1 MKIGSLRGLKDIKEN
16 ISFNLE
22 TPISEIAT
30 VIKEKSIGAVPI
42 IDDQNKLIGIV
53 SERDIV
59 TKMVVEA
66 RDADLT
72 TAQEIMTKEIISAN
86 LDDDL
91 EQTIG
96 VMKSKNIR
104 HMPVTDSDGK
114 LTDFFSIRD
123 FLNAEIK
130 SNQQVS
136 QKHKNVVKYQI
147 TASVLLVIAT
157 FAGVFFDYFDKKN
170 IIMILSVVFLIIGMT
185 AVMTIRTT
193 RDKSDDY

>member
-16 ISFNLE
+16 ISFNLK
-22 TPISEIAT
+22 TPISEIAA
-30 VIKEKSIGAVPI
+30 VIKDKSIGAVPI

>member
-22 TPISEIAT
+22 TPISEIAA
-30 VIKEKSIGAVPI
+30 VIKDKSIGAVPI
-42 IDDQNKLIGIV
+42 VDDQNKLIGIV

-72 TAQEIMTKEIISAN
+72 TAQEIMTEEITSAN

-136 QKHKNVVKYQI
+136 RKHKNVVKYQI

-157 FAGVFFDYFDKKN
+157 FAGVFCDYFDKKN
-170 IIMILSVVFLIIGMT
+170 FIMILSVVFLIIGMT

>member
-16 ISFNLE
+16 ISFNLK
-22 TPISEIAT
+22 TPISEIAA
-30 VIKEKSIGAVPI
+30 VIKDKSIGAVPI
-42 IDDQNKLIGIV
+42 IDGQNKLVGIV

-72 TAQEIMTKEIISAN
+72 TAQEIMTEEIISAN

-136 QKHKNVVKYQI
+136 RKHKNVVKYQI

-170 IIMILSVVFLIIGMT
+170 FIMILSVVFLIIGMT

>member
-22 TPISEIAT
+22 TPISEIAA
-30 VIKEKSIGAVPI
+30 VIKDKSIGAVPI
-42 IDDQNKLIGIV
+42 VDDQNKLIGIV

-72 TAQEIMTKEIISAN
+72 TAQEIMTEEITSAN

-136 QKHKNVVKYQI
+136 RKHKNVVKYQI

-157 FAGVFFDYFDKKN
+157 FAGVFFDYFDKK
-170 IIMILSVVFLIIGMT
+170 IFIMILSVVFLIIGMT

>member
-1 MKIGSLRGLKDIKEN
+1 MKIGSLRELKDIKEN

-22 TPISEIAT
+22 TPISEIAA
-30 VIKEKSIGAVPI
+30 VIKDKSIGAVPI

-136 QKHKNVVKYQI
+136 RKHKNVVKYQI

-170 IIMILSVVFLIIGMT
+170 FIMILSVVFLIIGMT

>member
-1 MKIGSLRGLKDIKEN
+1 MKIGLLRGLKDIKEN
-16 ISFNLE
+16 ISFNLD
-22 TPISEIAT
+22 TPISEIAA

-147 TASVLLVIAT
+147 TASALLLIAT
-157 FAGVFFDYFDKKN
+157 VAGLFFDYFDKKN

-185 AVMTIRTT
+185 SVMTIRTT

>member
-1 MKIGSLRGLKDIKEN
+1 MKIGLLRGLKDIKEN

-22 TPISEIAT
+22 TPISEIAA

-86 LDDDL
+86 LGDDL

-136 QKHKNVVKYQI
+136 RKHKNVVKYQI

>member
-1 MKIGSLRGLKDIKEN
+1 MKIGLLRGLKDIKEN

-22 TPISEIAT
+22 TPISEIAA

>member
-22 TPISEIAT
+22 TPISEIAA
-30 VIKEKSIGAVPI
+30 VIKDKSIGAVPI

-72 TAQEIMTKEIISAN
+72 TAQEIMTKEITSAN

-136 QKHKNVVKYQI
+136 RKHKNVVKYQI
-147 TASVLLVIAT
+147 TASVLLVVAT

-170 IIMILSVVFLIIGMT
+170 FIMILSVVFLIIGMT

>member
-16 ISFNLE
+16 ISFNLK
-22 TPISEIAT
+22 TPISEIAA
-30 VIKEKSIGAVPI
+30 VIKDKSIGAVPI

-72 TAQEIMTKEIISAN
+72 TAQEIMTEEIISAN

-136 QKHKNVVKYQI
+136 RKHKNVVKYQI

-185 AVMTIRTT
+185 AVMTIRNT

>member
-22 TPISEIAT
+22 TPISEIAA
-30 VIKEKSIGAVPI
+30 VIKDKSIGAVPI

-136 QKHKNVVKYQI
+136 RKHKNVVKYQI

-170 IIMILSVVFLIIGMT
+170 FIMILSVVFLIIGMT

>member
-16 ISFNLE
+16 ISFNLD
-22 TPISEIAT
+22 TPISEIAA
-30 VIKEKSIGAVPI
+30 VIKDKSIGAVPI

-72 TAQEIMTKEIISAN
+72 TAQEIMTKEIVSAN

-136 QKHKNVVKYQI
+136 RKHKNVVKYQI

>member
-22 TPISEIAT
+22 TPISEIAA
-30 VIKEKSIGAVPI
+30 VIKDKSIGAVPI
-42 IDDQNKLIGIV
+42 VDDQNKLIGIV

-72 TAQEIMTKEIISAN
+72 TAQEIMTEEIISAN

-136 QKHKNVVKYQI
+136 RKHKNVVKYQI

-170 IIMILSVVFLIIGMT
+170 FIMILSVVFLIIGMT

>member
-22 TPISEIAT
+22 TPISEIAA

-136 QKHKNVVKYQI
+136 LKHKNVVKYQI

>member
-16 ISFNLE
+16 ISFNLK
-22 TPISEIAT
+22 TPISEIAA
-30 VIKEKSIGAVPI
+30 VIKDKSIGAVPI
-42 IDDQNKLIGIV
+42 VDDQNKLIGIV

-72 TAQEIMTKEIISAN
+72 TAQEIMTKEITSAN

-136 QKHKNVVKYQI
+136 RKHKNVVKYQI

-170 IIMILSVVFLIIGMT
+170 FIMILSVVFLIIGMT

>member
-1 MKIGSLRGLKDIKEN
+1 MKIGLLRGLKDIKEN

-22 TPISEIAT
+22 TPISEIAA
-30 VIKEKSIGAVPI
+30 VIKDKSIGAVPI

>member
-1 MKIGSLRGLKDIKEN
+1 MKIGLLRGLKDIKEN

-22 TPISEIAT
+22 TPISEIAA

-136 QKHKNVVKYQI
+136 RKHKNVVKYQI
-147 TASVLLVIAT
+147 TASILLVIAT

>member
-1 MKIGSLRGLKDIKEN
+1 MKIGLLRGLKDIKEN

-22 TPISEIAT
+22 TPISEIAA

-91 EQTIG
+91 EQTLG

-136 QKHKNVVKYQI
+136 RKHKNVVKYQI

>member
-22 TPISEIAT
+22 TPISEIAA

-91 EQTIG
+91 EKTIG

-170 IIMILSVVFLIIGMT
+170 IIIILSVVFLIIGMT

>member
-16 ISFNLE
+16 ISFNLD
-22 TPISEIAT
+22 TPISEIAA
-30 VIKEKSIGAVPI
+30 VIKDKSIGAVPI
-42 IDDQNKLIGIV
+42 IDDQNRLIGIV

-86 LDDDL
+86 INDDL

-104 HMPVTDSDGK
+104 HMPVIDAEGK

-136 QKHKNVVKYQI
+136 LKHKNVVKYQI
-147 TASVLLVIAT
+147 TASVLLVVAT

-170 IIMILSVVFLIIGMT
+170 IIMILSVVFLIIGIT

>member
-1 MKIGSLRGLKDIKEN
+1 MKIGLLRGLKDIKEN

-22 TPISEIAT
+22 TPVSEIAA

>member
-1 MKIGSLRGLKDIKEN
+1 MKIGLLRGLKDIKEN

-22 TPISEIAT
+22 TPISEIAA

-86 LDDDL
+86 LGDDL

>member
-1 MKIGSLRGLKDIKEN
+1 MKIGSLRELKDIKEN

-72 TAQEIMTKEIISAN
+72 TAQEIMTKEIVSAN

>member
-22 TPISEIAT
+22 TPISEIAA
-30 VIKEKSIGAVPI
+30 VIKDKSIGAVPI
-42 IDDQNKLIGIV
+42 VDDQNKLIGIV

-72 TAQEIMTKEIISAN
+72 TAQEIMTKEITSAN

-136 QKHKNVVKYQI
+136 RKHKNVVKYQI

-170 IIMILSVVFLIIGMT
+170 FIMILSVVFLIIGMT

>member
-22 TPISEIAT
+22 TPISEIAA

>member
-16 ISFNLE
+16 ISFNLK
-22 TPISEIAT
+22 TPISEIAA
-30 VIKEKSIGAVPI
+30 VIKDKNIGAVPI
-42 IDDQNKLIGIV
+42 IDGQNKLIGIV

-72 TAQEIMTKEIISAN
+72 TAQEIMTEEIISAN

-136 QKHKNVVKYQI
+136 KKHKNVVKYQI

-170 IIMILSVVFLIIGMT
+170 FIMILSVVFLIIGMT

>member
-1 MKIGSLRGLKDIKEN
+1 MKIGSLRELKDIKEN

-22 TPISEIAT
+22 TPISEIAA
-30 VIKEKSIGAVPI
+30 VIKDKSIGAVPI

-96 VMKSKNIR
+96 IMKSKNIR

>member
-16 ISFNLE
+16 ISFNLK
-22 TPISEIAT
+22 TPISEIAA
-30 VIKEKSIGAVPI
+30 VIKDKSIGAVPI

-72 TAQEIMTKEIISAN
+72 TAEEIMTEEIISTN

-136 QKHKNVVKYQI
+136 RKHKNVVKYQI

-170 IIMILSVVFLIIGMT
+170 FIMILSVVFLIIGMT

>member
-1 MKIGSLRGLKDIKEN
+1 MKIGLLRGLKDIKEN

-22 TPISEIAT
+22 TPISEIAA

-136 QKHKNVVKYQI
+136 LKHKNVVKYQI

>member
-22 TPISEIAT
+22 TPISEIAA
-30 VIKEKSIGAVPI
+30 VIKDKSIGAVPI
-42 IDDQNKLIGIV
+42 IDDQNRLIGIV

-72 TAQEIMTKEIISAN
+72 TAQEIMTEEITSAN

-91 EQTIG
+91 EHTIG

-136 QKHKNVVKYQI
+136 RKHKNVVKYQI

-170 IIMILSVVFLIIGMT
+170 FIMILSVVFLIIGMT

>member
-22 TPISEIAT
+22 TPISEIAA
-30 VIKEKSIGAVPI
+30 VIKDKSIGAVPI
-42 IDDQNKLIGIV
+42 IDGQNKLVGIV

-72 TAQEIMTKEIISAN
+72 TAQEIMTEEITSAN

-136 QKHKNVVKYQI
+136 RKHKNVVKYQI

-170 IIMILSVVFLIIGMT
+170 FIMILSVVFLIIGMT

>member
-16 ISFNLE
+16 ISFNLD
-22 TPISEIAT
+22 TPISEIAA

-147 TASVLLVIAT
+147 TASALLLIAT
-157 FAGVFFDYFDKKN
+157 VAGLFFDYFDKKN

-185 AVMTIRTT
+185 SVMTIRTT

>member
-16 ISFNLE
+16 ISFNLD
-22 TPISEIAT
+22 TPISEIAA
-30 VIKEKSIGAVPI
+30 VIKDKSIGAVPI
-42 IDDQNKLIGIV
+42 IDDQNRLIGIV

-86 LDDDL
+86 INDDL

-96 VMKSKNIR
+96 IMKNKNIR
-104 HMPVTDSDGK
+104 HMPVTDAEGK

-123 FLNAEIK
+123 FLNAEIQ

-136 QKHKNVVKYQI
+136 LKHKNVVKYQI
-147 TASVLLVIAT
+147 TASVLLVVAT

-170 IIMILSVVFLIIGMT
+170 IIMILSVVFLIIGIT